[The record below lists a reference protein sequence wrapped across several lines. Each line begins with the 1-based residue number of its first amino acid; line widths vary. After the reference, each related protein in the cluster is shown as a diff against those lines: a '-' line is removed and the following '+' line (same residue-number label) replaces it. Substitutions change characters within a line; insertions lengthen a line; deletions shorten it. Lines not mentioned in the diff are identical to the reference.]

1 MEAARERS
9 YPGGGYPPPPFPMWL
24 LPIDFVRVR
33 GRSNTCYRVGWKR
46 VEGEGGE
53 QVVEKEEEEEE
64 RGIGGERV
72 ARDEEGNSRWI
83 ATEER
88 GERRGDE

>member
-1 MEAARERS
+1 M
-9 YPGGGYPPPPFPMWL
+9 
-24 LPIDFVRVR
+24 
-33 GRSNTCYRVGWKR
+33 
-46 VEGEGGE
+46 
-53 QVVEKEEEEEE
+53 VEKEEEEEE

-88 GERRGDE
+88 GERRGMNRRRLCTSGGRTRVSEMDVYIHTHIQRRERV